1 MLKQFRLFSLIIC
14 TLVASSTTA
23 QAPFSRGVNITGW
36 FQASGPRQIQFS
48 QYSKKDF
55 ENIKSLGCDA
65 IRLPVNLFH
74 MTSGNPDYTIDPL
87 FLSMLDQALD
97 WAEELKLYLII
108 DNHTSDDLASQ
119 PA

>member
-55 ENIKSLGCDA
+55 ENIIGYKTLIA
-65 IRLPVNLFH
+65 VN
-74 MTSGNPDYTIDPL
+74 NIKNK
-87 FLSMLDQALD
+87 Q
-97 WAEELKLYLII
+97 
-108 DNHTSDDLASQ
+108 
-119 PA
+119 

>member
-48 QYSKKDF
+48 QYSKKILKILKVWDVMPSD
-55 ENIKSLGCDA
+55 SLSIC
-65 IRLPVNLFH
+65 F
-74 MTSGNPDYTIDPL
+74 T
-87 FLSMLDQALD
+87 
-97 WAEELKLYLII
+97 
-108 DNHTSDDLASQ
+108 
-119 PA
+119 